1 MPLSMSAN
9 RILIT
14 DTNGA
19 TRFDTNDDFLHVT
32 NVINGSRAFP
42 SRTVTSTFND
52 GEDVLSLSNTYTL
65 GSVNA
70 SANFVFGSIKLDYAA
85 GGGSAGLSENAYF
98 NISGGATYVHVL
110 DHLGEFKPS
119 VVYGA
124 QPTMCAHYSFTA
136 SGGVCRLIERV
147 YMHIVEN
154 QPNPGDTSSY
164 TIIGFTM
171 TYRLRVGLFT

>member
-19 TRFDTNDDFLHVT
+19 TRFDTNDDFLHIT
-32 NVINGSRAFP
+32 NSINSSRTFP
-42 SRTVTSTFND
+42 ARTVTSTYND

-65 GSVNA
+65 GSVNS
-70 SANFVFGSIKLDYAA
+70 SANFVFGSIKLDYTSS
-85 GGGSAGLSENAYF
+85 GGSAGLSENAYF

-110 DHLGEFKPS
+110 DHLGEYKPS
-119 VVYGA
+119 FVYGP
-124 QPTMCAHYSFTA
+124 QPTICAHYSFTA

-147 YMHIVEN
+147 YMHIAEN

-164 TIIGFTM
+164 TIRGFTM